1 MIKDKVQ
8 SELQKMGVNLE
19 KTKRN
24 EWVEILSTSL
34 TDGSTDEQISN
45 YVKGFESII
54 KTQASNED
62 SVKSLRAELDKAK
75 TNTTEPTQTTV
86 EVEQPKE
93 DATIELLKALQAEI
107 QGLKTEKMQE
117 TLFDKFK
124 KDERNKNIPS
134 ALLETLAPQTAE
146 DYESAVERINSIAVE
161 FNKTSLPNTTPPTSK
176 GDPKQATDQEIKN
189 LAKDIC

>member
-1 MIKDKVQ
+1 MIEQIKGQLDAYLTANK
-8 SELQKMGVNLE
+8 VNLSKNRKDSIIE
-19 KTKRN
+19 KLTKRV
-24 EWVEILSTSL
+24 ETEEEIEKAIEDYSDFIVEIAKA
-34 TDGSTDEQISN
+34 DD
-45 YVKGFESII
+45 
-54 KTQASNED
+54 
-62 SVKSLRAELDKAK
+62 RARTLEAK
-75 TNTTEPTQTTV
+75 KPIEEPAQTQTTV